1 MSSMRKFLRGLAFGG
16 AVLVATFSI
25 IVLLHRAPRSPVA
38 EWKLPNSIDYH
49 SYGPYFLS
57 VLRDDLDWSGFPF
70 NVSRN
75 YSIYVGRESGTP
87 TYGHVVKFSFHPGTE
102 SNYDEESHIKRSSVN
117 WTEDGVTFHEL
128 SGHRLFIPKAMF
140 IGGR

>member
-1 MSSMRKFLRGLAFGG
+1 VRKFLRVLAFFG
-16 AVLVATFSI
+16 AVFGAAFCVV
-25 IVLLHRAPRSPVA
+25 VLLHRAPRSPVA
-38 EWKLPNSIDYH
+38 EWKQPNSIDYR
-49 SYGPYFLS
+49 SFDPYFLS
-57 VLRDDLDWSGFPF
+57 VLRDDLDWSGFPL

-102 SNYDEESHIKRSSVN
+102 SNHDEEAHIKRSSVD
-117 WTEDGVTFHEL
+117 WTEEGVTFQEL